1 MAAKYFIAGEDVN
14 IVLPFLVDGPN
25 GPDYVV
31 PDAGS
36 VSYTVRGHTGQPIAG
51 ATNVSVPTDAD
62 DTQVSVNIGF
72 PINNKTR
79 QFERRSVEYRWVVAG
94 RAYGREFS
102 FFLTDRLIFDATPAE
117 VRERLGVN
125 ASELPDHEVD
135 LVAAYYQL
143 GAQIGA
149 TTLADKLA
157 EGTYETIKANRALVL
172 VEALRL
178 LPSLRLRAAKAE
190 TSGSEGFTR
199 YDIDWDA
206 LEKALKDE
214 LGKQVELLGTSSG
227 GVVFM
232 LSAQTDPFNPLDEG

>member
-1 MAAKYFIAGEDVN
+1 MAAKYFFAGEDVN
-14 IVLPFLVDGPN
+14 IVLPFLVDGAN

-31 PDAGS
+31 PDPGS
-36 VSYTVRGHTGQPIAG
+36 VTYTVRGHNGLPISG
-51 ATNVSVPTDAD
+51 ANNVSVPTDGD

-79 QFERRSVEYRWVVAG
+79 QFERRNVEYRWTVAG
-94 RAYGREFS
+94 RSYRREFN
-102 FFLTDRLIFDATPAE
+102 FFLIDRLIYDATPNE

-125 ASELPDHEVD
+125 QSELPDHEID

-143 GAQIGA
+143 GARIGA
-149 TTLADKLA
+149 TVLSDKLA
-157 EGTYETIKANRALVL
+157 AGTYETIRANRALVL
-172 VEALRL
+172 VEALRV

-190 TSGSEGFTR
+190 TSGAEGFTR

-214 LGKQVELLGTSSG
+214 LGQQTELLTGSTG

-232 LSAQTDPFNPLDEG
+232 VSSQPDPFNPLDEG